1 MPRPLLPPRGIFIPT
16 MMIYNREVPPSVVY
30 TWIQLRGLAWDRE
43 ETPAISMPQLSD
55 LTGKSQSTL
64 YGHMALLRSWGALRM
79 RPSVKGT
86 FIVSFPV
93 DSGEF
98 YLDGDSLPP
107 DSRNSEKPDLS
118 LNHPINQLEINSV
131 NEKERENNQLDHSR
145 GEDFQNSGVN
155 SRNQENAAPRS
166 GAKSPSGGPDLSLNP
181 PINQIE
187 INSVKDKEGEINQ
200 LDHSRGE
207 DFQNS
212 GINSKNQEILQDSG
226 KVEMPPDLDGAD
238 PIKIYRT
245 LTCIRPNKPQREIL
259 TDQVHDSSI
268 WYASV
273 EHWQSHGWNPKNI
286 AGILQ
291 LYHRGGPAA
300 CRYCPDQ
307 ESSEN
312 DPLSVIGEMRA
323 AIKEQSNG

>member
-1 MPRPLLPPRGIFIPT
+1 

-86 FIVSFPV
+86 FIVSFPA

-98 YLDGDSLPP
+98 YLDGNSLPP
-107 DSRNSEKPDLS
+107 DSENPEKPDLS
-118 LNHPINQLEINSV
+118 LNKPINQLEINSV

-145 GEDFQNSGVN
+145 GEDFQISGVN

-181 PINQIE
+181 PIDILD
-187 INSVKDKEGEINQ
+187 INVLEERERDDQEFDQEINQ
-200 LDHSRGE
+200 VDLSRGE

-212 GINSKNQEILQDSG
+212 GKDSRNQETFQDSG
-226 KVEMPPDLDGAD
+226 KVEIPPDMESAD
-238 PIKIYRT
+238 PIKIYRA
-245 LTCIRPNKPQREIL
+245 LTGIRPNRPQREHLI
-259 TDQVHDSSI
+259 DQINDSSI

-286 AGILQ
+286 TGILQ
-291 LYHRGGPAA
+291 LYHRGGPVA

-307 ESSEN
+307 ESSRD
-312 DPLSVIGEMRA
+312 DPLSVLDEMRA
-323 AIKEQSNG
+323 EIKEQSNG